1 MFSWADCYDNVVG
14 IKNVEV
20 FKLIDPAKN
29 ECSYTEVLSIESV
42 VALYVSVV
50 VTTTVPQVPAAAMDE
65 K

>member
-1 MFSWADCYDNVVG
+1 M
-14 IKNVEV
+14 
-20 FKLIDPAKN
+20 DPAKN

>member
-1 MFSWADCYDNVVG
+1 M
-14 IKNVEV
+14 KNVEV
-20 FKLIDPAKN
+20 FKLMDPAKN

-50 VTTTVPQVPAAAMDE
+50 VTTTVPQVPAVAMDE